1 VEDLE
6 FYADEEEEEVTEE
19 EGANRTFIILVGALG
34 GLLALGICAFLAW
47 ALWLGPNMA
56 AQREA
61 ENQAILATNTAI
73 AAGETGMM
81 VEEGATIPP
90 SEEAPTTPADM
101 PEPTSTEPPAAA
113 ATQAT
118 EPPESEEGTETPGEE
133 ATETPAEVAE
143 VTATPPS
150 PTATRRPTATPRPSS
165 EGVPDT
171 GIGAL
176 GGGAL
181 ALGLMFLLLVV
192 RRMRR
197 AM

>member
-1 VEDLE
+1 MEDLE
-6 FYADEEEEEVTEE
+6 FYADEEEEVAEE
-19 EGANRTFIILVGALG
+19 EGANRTFVILVGALG
-34 GLLALGICAFLAW
+34 GLLALGICAFLVW

-73 AAGETGMM
+73 AAGEAGVM
-81 VEEGATIPP
+81 VDEGTTISPT
-90 SEEAPTTPADM
+90 EEAPTTPAGT
-101 PEPTSTEPPAAA
+101 PEPTSTKPPTAAA
-113 ATQAT
+113 AQAT
-118 EPPESEEGTETPGEE
+118 ETPEPEEGTEAPGEE
-133 ATETPAEVAE
+133 ATATPAEVAE

>member
-1 VEDLE
+1 MEDLE
-6 FYADEEEEEVTEE
+6 FYADEEEEVAEE

-34 GLLALGICAFLAW
+34 GLLALGICAFLVW

-73 AAGETGMM
+73 AGGGAEMAA
-81 VEEGATIPP
+81 EEGATIPP
-90 SEEAPTTPADM
+90 TEEAPTTPADT
-101 PEPTSTEPPAAA
+101 PEPTSTKPPTAAA
-113 ATQAT
+113 AQAT
-118 EPPESEEGTETPGEE
+118 ETPESEEGTEAPGEE
-133 ATETPAEVAE
+133 ATATPAEVAE

>member
-6 FYADEEEEEVTEE
+6 FYADEEEEVAEE
-19 EGANRTFIILVGALG
+19 EGSNRTFIILVGALG
-34 GLLALGICAFLAW
+34 GLLALGICAFLVW

-73 AAGETGMM
+73 AAGEAGVM

-90 SEEAPTTPADM
+90 TEEAPTTPADT
-101 PEPTSTEPPAAA
+101 PEPTSTKPPAAA

-118 EPPESEEGTETPGEE
+118 ETPESEEGTEAPGEE
-133 ATETPAEVAE
+133 ATATPAEVAE
-143 VTATPPS
+143 ITETPPS
-150 PTATRRPTATPRPSS
+150 PTATRRPTVTPRPSS